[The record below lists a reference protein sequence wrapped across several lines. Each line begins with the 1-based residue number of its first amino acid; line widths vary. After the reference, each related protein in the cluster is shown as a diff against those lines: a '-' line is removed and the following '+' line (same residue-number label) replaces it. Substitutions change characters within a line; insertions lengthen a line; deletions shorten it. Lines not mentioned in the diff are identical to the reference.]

1 MYYPK
6 QLNNQN
12 YTTTNKMIPIY
23 FENDNRNIIVEN
35 RFDLAF
41 SYISTAIGS
50 VLLNRFVSYLFEDKS
65 GEEADTH
72 DLSLS
77 MAEKGEYNKTARKE
91 SIEDI
96 VERGEYYEYRVL

>member
-6 QLNNQN
+6 QPN
-12 YTTTNKMIPIY
+12 YQKTNVVYKMFPVY
-23 FENDNRNIIVEN
+23 FDRDNHVMNIEH

-41 SYISTAIGS
+41 NYISTAIGGA
-50 VLLNRFVSYLFEDKS
+50 LLNRFVSYLFHDTED
-65 GEEADTH
+65 EVDTH

-96 VERGEYYEYRVL
+96 VERGEYYEYRIL

>member
-65 GEEADTH
+65 HEEVDKH
-72 DLSLS
+72 DASLN
-77 MAEKGEYNKTARKE
+77 MAERGEYNKTARQK

-96 VERGEYYEYRVL
+96 VERGEYYEYKVL

>member
-1 MYYPK
+1 M
-6 QLNNQN
+6 
-12 YTTTNKMIPIY
+12 
-23 FENDNRNIIVEN
+23 NIEH

-41 SYISTAIGS
+41 SYISTAIGGA
-50 VLLNRFVSYLFEDKS
+50 LLNRFVSYLFHDTED
-65 GEEADTH
+65 EVDTH

-96 VERGEYYEYRVL
+96 VERGEYYEYRIL

>member
-1 MYYPK
+1 MFPV
-6 QLNNQN
+6 
-12 YTTTNKMIPIY
+12 Y

-41 SYISTAIGS
+41 NYITTAIGS
-50 VLLNRFVSYLFEDKS
+50 ALLNRFVSYLFEDKS
-65 GEEADTH
+65 DEEVDTH

-77 MAEKGEYNKTARKE
+77 MAEKGEYNKTVKQK

-96 VERGEYYEYRVL
+96 VERGEYYEYKVL